1 MAQTLELQL
10 FGLPQITLAGE
21 PIQALLANKARAML
35 FYLAVNGQTYTR
47 DNVVA
52 LLWPEAAEEQGRR
65 NLRELLFATRKWL
78 SPYLTITRHTIA
90 FNQASAY
97 RLDVQLFRQGLRCS
111 NPEPNIALLKE
122 TIELYRGEF
131 LQGFTVRE
139 AASFEE
145 WLNTQRK
152 QLSELMAQALETLA
166 DYYLLQA
173 DYTAGLG
180 STQRL
185 LTLEPWR
192 ESAHRQQMLLLARSG
207 QRSAALTQYAV
218 CQRILQEEYD
228 APPSAET
235 VALYERIRS
244 DRLEENNKVSPVVL
258 LPQTDAQPTAQS
270 PQTDW
275 VNWNAVPNLGRFYG
289 RRQELDLL
297 HRWVNQEEQR
307 LIALFGLTGQGK
319 SALAAT
325 FVRELA
331 AQKEG
336 KPIKGRRVGPV
347 AALKELGARGIG
359 QEAQQKTEVR
369 FERMLWRSVKEAP
382 SLAELVKSWLVALTN
397 QPWASLPNYVD
408 AQIDCLIDIL
418 RQRPCL
424 LILDQ
429 VDALMQGGRRAG
441 CYRAEYT
448 PYADLFR
455 RIAEQPH
462 RSCLLLISRERPID
476 FARLEAQTTG
486 LKVLALAGLTSHESR
501 ELLQGQ
507 QLTAPVEAI
516 TNLVWRYS
524 GHPLALTQVATLLRE
539 LFAGDLTTFLQT
551 QAFIFDELREL
562 LDQQFERL
570 LPLEQELLYLL
581 ATERRPVTMEEMWS
595 RKLKTIPQRAGNTGD
610 NLEAVRSLLRR
621 GLLEQR
627 SDGFALP
634 TLLSTYLTT
643 CQPPIV
649 GEDLSAFSFN
659 LLPFQSA
666 LPLPIVS

>member
-1 MAQTLELQL
+1 MQTLELQL
-10 FGLPQITLAGE
+10 FGLPRILLAGE

-35 FYLAVNGQTYTR
+35 FYLAVNGQTHTR
-47 DNVVA
+47 DAIVA

-78 SPYLTITRHTIA
+78 SPYLTITRQTIA
-90 FNQASAY
+90 FNQASNY
-97 RLDVQLFRQGLRCS
+97 WLDVQRFRQELRR
-111 NPEPNIALLKE
+111 NDPEPNMALIKE

-131 LQGFTVRE
+131 LQGFSVRE

-145 WLNTQRK
+145 WLIAQRK
-152 QLSELMAQALETLA
+152 QLGELMAQARETLA
-166 DYYLLQA
+166 DHALLQG
-173 DYTAGLG
+173 DYTAGLE

-228 APPSAET
+228 APPAAET
-235 VALYERIRS
+235 VALYERIRQ
-244 DRLEENNKVSPVVL
+244 DCLEEHNTASPVVIA
-258 LPQTDAQPTAQS
+258 PKTASPLTTQS
-270 PQTDW
+270 PQADW
-275 VNWNAVPNLGRFYG
+275 VNWNAIPNLTRFHG

-297 HRWVNQEEQR
+297 HRWTSQEDQR
-307 LIALFGLTGQGK
+307 VIALFGLTGQGK

-336 KPIKGRRVGPV
+336 KQVGAQKTGAV
-347 AALKELGARGIG
+347 ASRKELDAKGIG
-359 QEAQQKTEVR
+359 PETQRLPEVR
-369 FERMLWRSVKEAP
+369 FERILWRSLKEAP
-382 SLAELVKSWLVALTN
+382 PLAELVKSWLVALTN
-397 QPWASLPNYVD
+397 QPWASLPNYMD

-424 LILDQ
+424 LILGQ
-429 VDALMQGGRRAG
+429 VEALMQSGRRAG
-441 CYRAEYT
+441 CYRPEYS

-455 RIAEQPH
+455 RILEQSH
-462 RSCLLLISRERPID
+462 RSCLVLISRERPID
-476 FARLEAQTTG
+476 FARLEMQATSLQ
-486 LKVLALAGLTSHESR
+486 VLPLAGLTSYESR
-501 ELLQGQ
+501 ELLQSQ
-507 QLTAPVEAI
+507 KLTGPVEAI
-516 TNLVWRYS
+516 TNLVWRYA
-524 GHPLALTQVATLLRE
+524 GHPLALTQVSTLLHE
-539 LFAGDLTTFLQT
+539 LFAGDISAFLQT

-570 LPLEQELLYLL
+570 LPLEQELLCLL
-581 ATERRPVTMEEMWS
+581 ATERRPMTLQEMWA
-595 RKLKTIPQRAGNTGD
+595 RKLTATAQHAGNSGD

-627 SDGFALP
+627 NNGFAVSP
-634 TLLSTYLTT
+634 LLATYLTT
-643 CQPPIV
+643 CQPAIG
-649 GEDLSAFSFN
+649 GEHGSGFSFS
-659 LLPFQSA
+659 LLPFHSS
-666 LPLPIVS
+666 LPLTIAS